1 MLAYLARTL
10 AFSAMAR
17 ADGQPSEIL
26 RTHLHLAKSQPS
38 FLYWAQRSDRPSRPV
53 AEQQAAGCYGGP
65 APSASCCRK
74 VQETFRDFMNCT
86 ERRESVLTLCGGLF
100 ICAHQRSCAF
110 VNLQNEN
117 QTVTS
122 TKELEVHVFN

>member
-1 MLAYLARTL
+1 MTVISVENVATHTHTIWQMLAYLARTL

-53 AEQQAAGCYGGP
+53 AEQQAAEC
-65 APSASCCRK
+65 
-74 VQETFRDFMNCT
+74 
-86 ERRESVLTLCGGLF
+86 
-100 ICAHQRSCAF
+100 
-110 VNLQNEN
+110 
-117 QTVTS
+117 
-122 TKELEVHVFN
+122 